1 MKRVLFAI
9 ALSALLVGCAPNPA
23 RELPPVEGETYTAK
37 LTADLSNLGTDP
49 SVTATQIEVQVPG
62 VSLKYKFEI
71 GANAYL
77 KTTTAGFKEMNLK
90 VGGYIKSVS
99 TYTVERITIDF
110 FSKPGTLFN
119 VYANA
124 DGSGETLT
132 YHETSI
138 TPTEPEDFGKV
149 YEYEPSSIGWCISRR
164 TDIMEK
170 QTPSIYYVS
179 VTFRI

>member
-1 MKRVLFAI
+1 MKKLLFVLA
-9 ALSALLVGCAPNPA
+9 ASLLLAGCAPAPA
-23 RELPPVEGETYTAK
+23 AELPPVEGETYTAK
-37 LTADLSNLGTDP
+37 LTADLSTLGADP
-49 SVTATQIEVQVPG
+49 STAATQVEVQVPG

-71 GANAYL
+71 GANTYI

-90 VGGYIKSVS
+90 VGAYIKSVS

-119 VYANA
+119 VFAKA
-124 DGSGETLT
+124 DGSGDALT

-138 TPTEPEDFGKV
+138 TPTEPDDFGKV
-149 YEYEPSSIGWCISRR
+149 YEYQPSSTGWCISRR
-164 TDIMEK
+164 TDILEK